1 MSKGK
6 PFPHE
11 RRLQRFAF
19 LALAAA
25 IVLSLVAIA
34 QGRSRLFGLDV
45 PAAAPYGVA
54 ALGAILGGVAIVR
67 RLASLALAGC
77 VGLILAVL
85 PAALVEPGF
94 LAYAAGLALGVALL
108 ALGELIHMMTRYE
121 AAHKAVEED
130 GLPEAH
136 LDRVTD
142 EALATLSGRLGLALA
157 LSGAGLGLAYL
168 LRFAGPAQW
177 RDALET
183 TAPLGVALTTLALV
197 GAGALMILFRGARMP
212 WRRSQIPQET
222 ASDVAE

>member
-6 PFPHE
+6 PYPHE
-11 RRLQRFAF
+11 RRLQRLAF
-19 LALAAA
+19 VALAAA
-25 IVLSLVAIA
+25 AVLSFIAIA
-34 QGRSRLFGLDV
+34 QGRSRLFGADL
-45 PAAAPYGVA
+45 PLAAPYGVA
-54 ALGAILGGVAIVR
+54 ALGALLGVAAIVR
-67 RLASLALAGC
+67 RAASLVLAAC
-77 VGLILAVL
+77 AGLILGAL

-94 LAYAAGLALGVALL
+94 LAYAVGLALGAALL
-108 ALGELIHMMTRYE
+108 AVAELVHMMTRYE

-157 LSGAGLGLAYL
+157 LAGAGLGLAYA
-168 LRFAGPAQW
+168 LRFLGPAQW

-197 GAGALMILFRGARMP
+197 GAGGLMILFRGARMP
-212 WRRSQIPQET
+212 WRRSRSQET
-222 ASDVAE
+222 ASDAAE